1 MAFRTFM
8 KWYRSLYW
16 RIALG
21 VVAFLAAMLVVQAV
35 LFVWAVSQSGRSLP
49 GQSPARLGQTVALD
63 LTSLLEREPQAD
75 LAKYVRDQYATYAH
89 PFFVLMSDGRFITS
103 GSKTFPDAL
112 VQMAR
117 ARLQGG
123 PPRFGRGGR
132 RPGPPGPGEPPA
144 NMPFGPGGTDR
155 RPPPFG
161 PEADRRLGPFGPDGD
176 RRPGAFGPDADRR
189 PGPFGPSDADRG
201 QTPQWWQQPD
211 RFVERLERDAGGAPF
226 VRPAPIVVAGK
237 LAGVVVV
244 PPQAPFGLLLSR
256 YAPMLTVVGGGVLVL
271 GTVLTSVLIFGPA
284 RRRLRAV
291 EGAARRFGSGDLAA
305 RAPEKGG
312 DEIAAV
318 ATAFNRMADDLATSD
333 RVRRQL
339 LADVSHE
346 LNTPVTAVRGYLE
359 TLTMPDV
366 PLDDSTRARYLHII
380 ADETARLERLIG
392 DLLDLAKFEGGG
404 GTFKREPVEVD
415 QLFERV
421 AQRHERELQARNI
434 ELKATIERDAQTVV
448 GDADRLEQVLQNLAA
463 NGLRY
468 APDGSTIR
476 LVATASTA
484 PEAGVTLA
492 VEDEGPGIDAAHL
505 PHVFDRFYKADT
517 SRTPAGGSGLGL
529 SIVKTI
535 VERHG
540 GRIAVVSRPGRTV
553 FEVWLPAQQA

>member
-1 MAFRTFM
+1 M

-75 LAKYVRDQYATYAH
+75 LAKYVRDQYANYTH
-89 PFFVLMSDGRFITS
+89 PFFVLMTDGRFVTS
-103 GSKTFPDAL
+103 GSKAFPDPL
-112 VQMAR
+112 IQMAR

-123 PPRFGRGGR
+123 PPRFRGGGRRGEPPQGPLPEPGTLGPGDAGPDTR
-132 RPGPPGPGEPPA
+132 RPGPAAPGEI
-144 NMPFGPGGTDR
+144 
-155 RPPPFG
+155 
-161 PEADRRLGPFGPDGD
+161 
-176 RRPGAFGPDADRR
+176 GPDARR
-189 PGPFGPSDADRG
+189 PGPFGPGDRGPGADR
-201 QTPQWWQQPD
+201 PRPEWWQQPD
-211 RFVERLERDAGGAPF
+211 RFVERFERDAGGMAF
-226 VRPAPIVVAGK
+226 VRPAPIVVGGK

-256 YAPMLTVVGGGVLVL
+256 FAPMLALVGGGVLIL

-291 EGAARRFGSGDLAA
+291 EAAARRFGSGDLAA

-318 ATAFNRMADDLATSD
+318 ATAFNRMADDLASSD

-359 TLTMPDV
+359 TLTMPEV
-366 PLDDSTRARYLHII
+366 KLDEGTRTRYLRII
-380 ADETARLERLIG
+380 ADETARLEHLIG

-404 GTFKREPVEVD
+404 GALKHEPVAVE
-415 QLFERV
+415 QLFARV
-421 AQRHERELQARNI
+421 GQRHERELQARRVA
-434 ELKATIERDAQTVV
+434 LAVTIDPSAATVV
-448 GDADRLEQVLQNLAA
+448 GDRDRLEQVFQNLAGNA
-463 NGLRY
+463 LRY

-476 LVATASTA
+476 LTSRWALEGSAS
-484 PEAGVTLA
+484 GVVLT
-492 VEDEGPGIDAAHL
+492 VEDEGPGIAAEHL

-517 SRTPAGGSGLGL
+517 SRAPLGGSGLGL
-529 SIVKTI
+529 SIVKAI

-540 GRIAVVSRPGRTV
+540 GRISVASRPGRTV
-553 FEVWLPAQQA
+553 FEVWLPRGRTAP

>member
-1 MAFRTFM
+1 M

-103 GSKTFPDAL
+103 GSKSFPDAL

-132 RPGPPGPGEPPA
+132 RPGPPGPGDPSQ
-144 NMPFGPGGTDR
+144 NVPFGS
-155 RPPPFG
+155 
-161 PEADRRLGPFGPDGD
+161 D
-176 RRPGAFGPDADRR
+176 RRPGLFGPDADRRPGQFGPDADRR
-189 PGPFGPSDADRG
+189 PGPFGPGEADRG
-201 QTPQWWQQPD
+201 QPPQWWQQPD

-256 YAPMLTVVGGGVLVL
+256 YAPMLAVVGGSVLVL
-271 GTVLTSVLIFGPA
+271 GTVLTSVMIFGPA
-284 RRRLRAV
+284 RRRLRDV

-359 TLTMPDV
+359 TLTMPEV
-366 PLDDSTRARYLHII
+366 TLDDSTRARYLHII

-404 GTFKREPVEVD
+404 GTFKRETVEVD

-421 AQRHERELQARNI
+421 AQRHEREMQARDI
-434 ELKATIERDAQTVV
+434 ELKVTIEREAQTVV

-463 NGLRY
+463 NGLRH

-476 LVATASTA
+476 LMASPSAT
-484 PEAGVTLA
+484 PGPGVTLA
-492 VEDEGPGIDAAHL
+492 VEDEGPGIDAEHL
-505 PHVFDRFYKADT
+505 AHVFDRFYKADT

-540 GRIAVVSRPGRTV
+540 GRISVVSRPGRTV
-553 FEVWLPAQQA
+553 FEVWLPAQRA

>member
-1 MAFRTFM
+1 M

-63 LTSLLEREPQAD
+63 LTSLLERDPQAD
-75 LAKYVRDQYATYAH
+75 LAKYVRDQYANYTH
-89 PFFVLMSDGRFITS
+89 PFFVLMADGRFVTS
-103 GSKTFPDAL
+103 GSKSFPDPL

-123 PPRFGRGGR
+123 PPMRFGRGGR
-132 RPGPPGPGEPPA
+132 REPPQGPFPEPGPQDPGYGPGGPNVRRPG
-144 NMPFGPGGTDR
+144 PFGPGDR
-155 RPPPFG
+155 G
-161 PEADRRLGPFGPDGD
+161 PGD
-176 RRPGAFGPDADRR
+176 RGPADDRR
-189 PGPFGPSDADRG
+189 PGPFGPGDRG
-201 QTPQWWQQPD
+201 LGDRGPRPEWWQQPD
-211 RFVERLERDAGGAPF
+211 RFVERFERDAGGMPF
-226 VRPAPIVVAGK
+226 VRPAPIVVGGK

-256 YAPMLTVVGGGVLVL
+256 YAPMLALVGGSVLVL

-291 EGAARRFGSGDLAA
+291 ESAARRFGSGDLEA

-318 ATAFNRMADDLATSD
+318 AAAFNRMADDLATSD

-359 TLTMPDV
+359 TLTMPEV
-366 PLDDSTRARYLHII
+366 TLDETTRARYLNII
-380 ADETARLERLIG
+380 ADEAARLERLIG
-392 DLLDLAKFEGGG
+392 DLLELARFEGGG
-404 GTFKREPVEVD
+404 GTLKREPVEVD
-415 QLFERV
+415 QLFGRV
-421 AQRHERELQARNI
+421 GQRHEREMATRHITLA
-434 ELKATIERDAQTVV
+434 ATIEPGAVTVL

-463 NGLRY
+463 NALRY

-476 LVATASTA
+476 LSASPSASNAGT
-484 PEAGVTLA
+484 PGVTLA
-492 VEDEGPGIDAAHL
+492 VEDEGAGIDAAHL

-517 SRTPAGGSGLGL
+517 SRTPTGGSGLGL

-540 GRIAVVSRPGRTV
+540 GRISVASRPGRTV
-553 FEVWLPAQQA
+553 FEIWLPLGSAAL

>member
-1 MAFRTFM
+1 MN
-8 KWYRSLYW
+8 WYRSLYW

-63 LTSLLEREPQAD
+63 LANLLEREPQAD
-75 LAKYVRDQYATYAH
+75 LAKYVREQYANYTH
-89 PFFVLMSDGRFITS
+89 PFFVLMSDGRFVTS

-112 VQMAR
+112 VQMAH

-123 PPRFGRGGR
+123 PPRFGRGSRREPPQGPLPAPGPDDG
-132 RPGPPGPGEPPA
+132 RPGP
-144 NMPFGPGGTDR
+144 D
-155 RPPPFG
+155 
-161 PEADRRLGPFGPDGD
+161 
-176 RRPGAFGPDADRR
+176 DRR
-189 PGPFGPSDADRG
+189 PGPFGPGDRTG
-201 QTPQWWQQPD
+201 GFGTRPEWWQQPD
-211 RFVERLERDAGGAPF
+211 RFVERLERDAGGVPF

-237 LAGVVVV
+237 LTGVVVV

-256 YAPMLTVVGGGVLVL
+256 FAPMLALVGGGVLIL

-291 EGAARRFGSGDLAA
+291 ETAARRFGSGDLEA
-305 RAPEKGG
+305 RAPETGG

-359 TLTMPDV
+359 TLTMPEV
-366 PLDDSTRARYLHII
+366 KLDAATRARYLGII
-380 ADETARLERLIG
+380 ADEAARIERLIG
-392 DLLDLAKFEGGG
+392 DLLDLARFEGGG
-404 GTFKREPVEVD
+404 GTLKHESVVVER
-415 QLFERV
+415 LFARV
-421 AQRHERELQARNI
+421 AERHERELQAHGVTLAMAIDRGA
-434 ELKATIERDAQTVV
+434 ETVT
-448 GDADRLEQVLQNLAA
+448 GDPDRLEQVFQNLAA
-463 NGLRY
+463 NALRY
-468 APDGSTIR
+468 APERSTIR
-476 LVATASTA
+476 LTARRDAS
-484 PEAGVTLA
+484 GVVVS
-492 VEDEGPGIDAAHL
+492 VEDEGPGIDPEHL

-517 SRTPAGGSGLGL
+517 SRSPAGGSGLGL

-540 GRIAVVSRPGRTV
+540 GRISASSRPGRTM
-553 FEVWLPAQQA
+553 FEVWLPLA

>member
-1 MAFRTFM
+1 MRQRVM

-63 LTSLLEREPQAD
+63 LANLIEREPQAD
-75 LAKYVRDQYATYAH
+75 LPKYVREQYATYTH
-89 PFFVLMSDGRFITS
+89 PFFVLMTDGRFITS
-103 GSKTFPDAL
+103 GSKTFPDPL

-132 RPGPPGPGEPPA
+132 REPPQGP
-144 NMPFGPGGTDR
+144 MPEP
-155 RPPPFG
+155 
-161 PEADRRLGPFGPDGD
+161 GPFGSGANPDV
-176 RRPGAFGPDADRR
+176 RR
-189 PGPFGPSDADRG
+189 PGPFGPGDRGPSERADR
-201 QTPQWWQQPD
+201 PHPEWWQQPD
-211 RFVERLERDAGGAPF
+211 RFVERFERDAGGAPF
-226 VRPAPIVVAGK
+226 VRPAPIVVGGK
-237 LAGVVVV
+237 LTGVVVV

-256 YAPMLTVVGGGVLVL
+256 YAPMLALVGGGVLVL

-291 EGAARRFGSGDLAA
+291 EGAARRFGSGDLEA
-305 RAPEKGG
+305 RAPDTGG

-318 ATAFNRMADDLATSD
+318 ASAFNRMADDLATSD

-359 TLTMPDV
+359 TLTMPEME
-366 PLDDSTRARYLHII
+366 LDEETRARYLRII
-380 ADETARLERLIG
+380 ADETARLEHLIG
-392 DLLDLAKFEGGG
+392 DLLDLARFEGGG
-404 GTFKREPVEVD
+404 GTLKRASVAVD
-415 QLFERV
+415 QLFARV
-421 AQRHERELQARNI
+421 AQRHERELQARRVA
-434 ELKATIERDAQTVV
+434 LTVSVDPAAATLA
-448 GDADRLEQVLQNLAA
+448 GDGDRLEQVLQNLAA
-463 NGLRY
+463 NALRY

-476 LVATASTA
+476 LTSRPSAG
-484 PEAGVTLA
+484 GVTLT
-492 VEDEGPGIDAAHL
+492 VEDDGPGIEPEHL
-505 PHVFDRFYKADT
+505 PHIFDRFYKGDT
-517 SRTPAGGSGLGL
+517 SRAPAGGSGLGL
-529 SIVKTI
+529 SIVKAI

-540 GRIAVVSRPGRTV
+540 GHISVASRPGRTV
-553 FEVWLPAQQA
+553 FEVWLPR